1 MSIFVFLMIRRPPR
15 STRTDT
21 LFPYTTLFRS
31 PLSRDAVLIHA
42 GAPAD
47 AGARSIQPYRSQLWV
62 GTLPLRGF
70 ARLSAARPGS
80 DPGEQARHRAV
91 AFHQFPLSDV
101 LGIGLE
107 VLFLGF
113 DAPVINPAD
122 PLKTPR
128 VAPRPDTASGREDG
142 HSPA

>member
-1 MSIFVFLMIRRPPR
+1 MGRGCLP
-15 STRTDT
+15 
-21 LFPYTTLFRS
+21 

-70 ARLSAARPGS
+70 ARRSAARPGS

-91 AFHQFPLSDV
+91 AFHPFPISDV
-101 LGIGLE
+101 IGIGLE

-113 DAPVINPAD
+113 GAPVID
-122 PLKTPR
+122 PRSEEHTSELHSLMRRSYAVFCLK
-128 VAPRPDTASGREDG
+128 
-142 HSPA
+142 